1 MTGVRKSSTLGGTI
15 LTDLLYWTVFRNV
28 EDQFAHILSAQNLG
42 TWNSV
47 LISSEFWQPDEREII
62 VRVAVVVLARI
73 TKHI

>member
-1 MTGVRKSSTLGGTI
+1 
-15 LTDLLYWTVFRNV
+15 VFRNV